1 MKLFIVGATGR
12 VGQLLVKQ
20 LRQAGHEVFAGTR
33 QPQAGDD
40 HAIFF
45 DLHDQPATLAKVL
58 TGVDAVYF
66 VAGSRGKDLLQT
78 DLNGAVNV
86 MKATELAGVKR
97 YIQLSSAYD
106 LQPERWSEGY
116 LKGLTDYN
124 IAKYFADHW
133 LIHQTILDYTIL
145 QPGVLNEAPATGRV
159 SLDTATLGENPIAD
173 VATVLAA
180 LIDAPQTVGKVV
192 MMKSGQ
198 TPIATALAAI

>member
-106 LQPERWSEGY
+106 LQPER
-116 LKGLTDYN
+116 
-124 IAKYFADHW
+124 
-133 LIHQTILDYTIL
+133 
-145 QPGVLNEAPATGRV
+145 
-159 SLDTATLGENPIAD
+159 
-173 VATVLAA
+173 
-180 LIDAPQTVGKVV
+180 
-192 MMKSGQ
+192 
-198 TPIATALAAI
+198 